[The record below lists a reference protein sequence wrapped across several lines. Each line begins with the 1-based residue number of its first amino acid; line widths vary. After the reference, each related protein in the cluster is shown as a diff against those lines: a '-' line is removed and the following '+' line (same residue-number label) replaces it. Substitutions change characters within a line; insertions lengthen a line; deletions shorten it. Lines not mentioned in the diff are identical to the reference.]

1 MMLRQRFQS
10 FEEYAASLGHRDL
23 RVLALG
29 PARQRWESARID
41 LNGIPVRWARDGG
54 PCVFEGAL
62 DVDVVGLMV
71 CVDATGK
78 MIGNGTAFG
87 RDSVMIVPRRHQIR
101 VTSLDAV
108 GWITALIPTSRLGR
122 TAEARRALP
131 DVSCGVIDA
140 RITGEPTFRHVL
152 MRIAKAAMAGAF
164 DGNPLGQR
172 DASQRLVAAAR
183 TLLGAPSESSTAQ
196 PRAGRRRM
204 SRVGVIQLVERWLDD
219 GADRKPSLHDL
230 AEAAGVS
237 HRTLHTAFAEQLGVS
252 PKRFLRLRLLNA
264 VRRELTCASGDDLR
278 VTDVVSRLGVWDW
291 GRFSGEYWRLFGELP
306 SETLRRARWR
316 R

>member
-54 PCVFEGAL
+54 PCVFEGSL

-87 RDSVMIVPRRHQIR
+87 RDSVMVVPRRHEIR
-101 VTSLDAV
+101 VTSLDAI
-108 GWITALIPTSRLGR
+108 GWITALIPTSRLGPM
-122 TAEARRALP
+122 AVERR
-131 DVSCGVIDA
+131 DFSCGVIDA
-140 RITGEPTFRHVL
+140 RITGEPTFSHAL
-152 MRIAKAAMAGAF
+152 MGIARAAMAGAF
-164 DGNPLGQR
+164 DGNPLGRR
-172 DASQRLVAAAR
+172 DASQRLVAAAS
-183 TLLGAPSESSTAQ
+183 TLLGAPSESPMVQS
-196 PRAGRRRM
+196 RAGRRRM
-204 SRVGVIQLVERWLDD
+204 SRVEVIQLVERWLDD
-219 GADRKPSLHDL
+219 ETDRRPSLCAL
-230 AEAAGVS
+230 AQAAGVS
-237 HRTLHTAFAEQLGVS
+237 HRTLHNAFVEQLGVS

-264 VRRELTCASGDDLR
+264 VRRELTCAGGDDRR

-291 GRFSGEYWRLFGELP
+291 GRFSGEYSRLFGELP
-306 SETLRRARWR
+306 SETLRRTRWR